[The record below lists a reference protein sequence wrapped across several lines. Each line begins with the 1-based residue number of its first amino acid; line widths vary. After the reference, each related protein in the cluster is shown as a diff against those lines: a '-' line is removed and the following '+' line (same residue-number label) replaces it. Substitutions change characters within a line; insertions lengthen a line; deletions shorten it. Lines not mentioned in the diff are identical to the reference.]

1 MTMADW
7 REKIR
12 ENELKGRLRAKE
24 IKKKFR
30 KDWMNFV
37 INGIRNDGIITG
49 RERCKTKTK

>member
-1 MTMADW
+1 MADW

-37 INGIRNDGIITG
+37 VNGIRNDGIITG
-49 RERCKTKTK
+49 RERLK